1 MTMKRTVL
9 ALLSGIVQAVIPS
22 IALGTIACSAAHSLT
37 ASLHGSTSSSSSSR
51 SGSSSSDSSS
61 SDSPSSMPTASQR
74 EQAEAEKSK
83 AMDDENFRLTM
94 KEIAEEM
101 PGLAPDPGRDKAPVR
116 PAPWCRAVKLKRNE
130 YRPRT
135 VAVEYELAKRDGFS
149 KLIRAAA
156 LSCLWAKPPEM
167 QVAASMIEQDWIN
180 LTGLSEPDAVESIA
194 ARIDADAWKADRQKL
209 CSALTA
215 SKEDQGEDK
224 AFTETR
230 RALFGCPNDEP
241 QWGEMRAPPDE
252 LLAFLDQSDA
262 PPDELMRLSWL
273 LARTK
278 GGVDDDA
285 QGDHRILSYVTDAY
299 DFRALSPAAALKVL
313 EAPPYAGNL
322 YARVVVKESIGR
334 ARIQM
339 ATYEEAVKKRIKD
352 PGWNELLVKAP
363 QRAIEAYTAS
373 AARFKAEIARSNAFE
388 HKVLG
393 PSKRAA
399 AGCEAQL
406 RRDFLNVYR
415 KLPHAT
421 DNEAKDSLSDPVA
434 SLLFRRLLVCMN
446 IDGNDDLASDL
457 TSQLLTQSRRSRG
470 PRIAAYY
477 GSLEALGKIK
487 ADRERFPIDAA
498 ALRAHGGSQDVLG
511 NPAGGSS
518 FPIEEKGVVK
528 TVHKAADGLHIKFE
542 RSAHQEMTSS
552 CTPTNRIVQIRSDG
566 TVQYYMNC
574 HDTGLITVNDTPA
587 EIAIATELAEGIA
600 PGMLMHFRV
609 RLQSRGA
616 YPMTVYTDKRK
627 TKLVNYYGFGL

>member
-22 IALGTIACSAAHSLT
+22 IALATVACSAAHSLT
-37 ASLHGSTSSSSSSR
+37 ASLHGSSSSSSPR
-51 SGSSSSDSSS
+51 STGSSSSDSSS
-61 SDSPSSMPTASQR
+61 SDSPSSLPTASRR
-74 EQAEAEKSK
+74 EQAQDERSK
-83 AMDDENFRLTM
+83 AVDDSNFRLDM
-94 KEIAEEM
+94 KEIAERM

-116 PAPWCRAVKLKRNE
+116 PAPWCGSVKLDPHMHPPK
-130 YRPRT
+130 YM
-135 VAVEYELAKRDGFS
+135 AMKYEGWKTNGSLA
-149 KLIRAAA
+149 LIEAAE
-156 LSCLWAKPPEM
+156 LSCHWAKPPEM
-167 QVAASMIEQDWIN
+167 QVAASMIEQTWIN

-194 ARIDADAWKADRQKL
+194 ARINTDAWKADKQKL
-209 CSALTA
+209 CSALTV
-215 SKEDQGEDK
+215 SEEDRGEDK

-230 RALFGCPNDEP
+230 RALFGCPNDEA
-241 QWGEMRAPPDE
+241 QWGDRRSPPDA

-262 PPDELMRLSWL
+262 PADELMRLSWI

-278 GGVDDDA
+278 GEVGDDT
-285 QGDHRILSYVTDAY
+285 QGNHRVLSYVTDAY

-322 YARVVVKESIGR
+322 CARVIVKESIGR
-334 ARIQM
+334 ARIQI
-339 ATYEEAVKKRIKD
+339 ATYEESVKKRIKD
-352 PGWNELLVKAP
+352 PEWNELLVKAP

-388 HKVLG
+388 HKVMG
-393 PSKRAA
+393 PSKRAV
-399 AGCEAQL
+399 AGCQAQL

-421 DNEAKDSLSDPVA
+421 ENEARDSLSDSVA

-487 ADRERFPIDAA
+487 ADRERFPIDAD

-518 FPIEEKGVVK
+518 FPTEEKGVVK
-528 TVHKAADGLHIKFE
+528 AVHKAADGLHVKFE
-542 RSAHQEMTSS
+542 HSAHQEMTSS

-566 TVQYYMNC
+566 TVQYYMKC

-587 EIAIATELAEGIA
+587 EITIATELAEGIA

-609 RLQSRGA
+609 KLRNRDA
-616 YPMTVYTDKRK
+616 YPMMVFADKRK